1 MTLGSEAANDQV
13 KEREMKLKGESIKIF
28 YGTIVLIHAPTPP
41 PQPSQN
47 SDSWHSLQEKHHK
60 AIV

>member
-28 YGTIVLIHAPTPP
+28 YGTIVLIHAPTP
-41 PQPSQN
+41 QPSQN